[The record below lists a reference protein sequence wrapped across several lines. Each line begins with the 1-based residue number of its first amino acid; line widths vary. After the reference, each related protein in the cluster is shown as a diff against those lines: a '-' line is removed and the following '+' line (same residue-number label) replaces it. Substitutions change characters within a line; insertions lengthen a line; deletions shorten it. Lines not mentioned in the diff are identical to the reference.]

1 MGSPAKLEAILRDKF
16 KITNN
21 QYGIQSVRCCGG
33 VYNNVA
39 LELSDYILGDWQIKW
54 LFEAMNESGAKGFLM
69 TPRGERESQAR
80 HYILFNF

>member
-1 MGSPAKLEAILRDKF
+1 MTGPAKLEQFLRGKF
-16 KITNN
+16 GITNN

-39 LELSDYILGDWQIKW
+39 LELNDYILGEWQIKW
-54 LFEAMNESGAKGFLM
+54 LFEGMAESGAKGFLF

-80 HYILFNF
+80 HYVLFNF